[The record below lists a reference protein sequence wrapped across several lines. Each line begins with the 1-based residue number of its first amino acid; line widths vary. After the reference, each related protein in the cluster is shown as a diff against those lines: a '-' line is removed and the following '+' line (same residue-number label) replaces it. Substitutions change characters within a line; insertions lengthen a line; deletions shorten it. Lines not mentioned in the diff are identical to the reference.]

1 MASTFVS
8 ITTSAYT
15 CAEFMLVW
23 KLTFFVIPASAAIF
37 FKIPFGPARP
47 ASSWICR

>member
-15 CAEFMLVW
+15 CVEFIKVNGG
-23 KLTFFVIPASAAIF
+23 KLLRKDVD
-37 FKIPFGPARP
+37 R
-47 ASSWICR
+47 

>member
-15 CAEFMLVW
+15 CVEFIKVNGGKIVAERC
-23 KLTFFVIPASAAIF
+23 
-37 FKIPFGPARP
+37 G
-47 ASSWICR
+47 SWIKEVLTLRLER